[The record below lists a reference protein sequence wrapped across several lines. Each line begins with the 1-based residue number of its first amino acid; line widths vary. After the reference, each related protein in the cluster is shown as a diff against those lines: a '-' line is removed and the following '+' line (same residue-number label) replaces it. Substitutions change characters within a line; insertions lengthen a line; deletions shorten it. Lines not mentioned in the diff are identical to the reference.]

1 MYNMLTEKDKILIGR
16 IVQRIKELRDQNNVS
31 QRELYFNTNV
41 SIGRIEQGK
50 ENIKLTTLLTICR
63 YFNITLS
70 DFLKDIEN
78 EL

>member
-1 MYNMLTEKDKILIGR
+1 MLTEKDKILIGR

-50 ENIKLTTLLTICR
+50 ENIKLTAM
-63 YFNITLS
+63 
-70 DFLKDIEN
+70 
-78 EL
+78 

>member
-1 MYNMLTEKDKILIGR
+1 MLTEKDKILIGR

-41 SIGRIEQGK
+41 SIGRIAQGT

>member
-1 MYNMLTEKDKILIGR
+1 MLTEKDKILIGR
-16 IVQRIKELRDQNNVS
+16 IVQRIKKLRDQNNVS

-50 ENIKLTTLLTICR
+50 ENIKLTTLLTICH